1 MKSFRLSFATI
12 TILDKNLAE
21 IIIDEG
27 VIVDEVMVDEY
38 HDFLLTNLTAP
49 FSIIINKKNGY
60 SYTFEAQ
67 KVIWNLKEIHLIA
80 AIVTTSG
87 AVMAT
92 ETLIKLNEHNNWNIE
107 MFKNRESALEWITS
121 FDNYRLISL

>member
-12 TILDKNLAE
+12 SILDKNLAE

-27 VIVDEVMVDEY
+27 VIVDEVMVDEF
-38 HDFLLTNLTAP
+38 HDFLLTNLVAP
-49 FSIIINKKNGY
+49 FSLIINKENRY

-67 KVIWNLKEIHLIA
+67 TLICNLKEIHLIA
-80 AIVTTSG
+80 VIANTSG
-87 AVMAT
+87 SIMAT
-92 ETLIKLNEHNNWNIE
+92 ETLVKLNEHNNWNIE
-107 MFKNRESALEWITS
+107 MFKNRVSALEWIAS

>member
-12 TILDKNLAE
+12 SILDKNLAE

-27 VIVDEVMVDEY
+27 VIVDEVMVDVY

-67 KVIWNLKEIHLIA
+67 KANWNLKEIHLIA

-107 MFKNRESALEWITS
+107 MFKNSESALEWIAS
-121 FDNYRLISL
+121 FGNYRIISL